1 MQALGWTSSGDP
13 GPAQLLPSI
22 LHSFEST
29 YWNCHCL
36 SRGLPPWTKL
46 TRGKTTEITMFRPLT
61 WGWKSF
67 RPRATLLSM
76 RSTSSV
82 ANSSLKLINKVAVVT
97 GSTNGIGFS
106 IARRLA
112 QEGAHVI
119 ISSRK
124 QQNVDQA
131 VDTLQREGL
140 SVAGTVCHVGKAE
153 DQEQLVATALKHCG
167 GVDFLVCT
175 AGVNPFV
182 GSTLGSNEQVWD
194 KILSVNVKAPALLLR
209 RLLPHMENRG
219 SSLLICFPFR
229 PQKLG
234 AYNVSKTALLGLT
247 KTLAVELAP
256 KNIRV
261 NCLVPGFIKTD
272 FSRLTEVPDFEE
284 DWKKIFGMQ
293 RVGKPE
299 DCAGLV
305 SFLCSPDASYI
316 TGENIVIAGFSP
328 HL

>member
-1 MQALGWTSSGDP
+1 
-13 GPAQLLPSI
+13 
-22 LHSFEST
+22 
-29 YWNCHCL
+29 
-36 SRGLPPWTKL
+36 
-46 TRGKTTEITMFRPLT
+46 EIPMFRHQPR
-61 WGWKSF
+61 GWKSF
-67 RPRATLLSM
+67 LPTAALLSK
-76 RSTSSV
+76 RSTSSA
-82 ANSSLKLINKVAVVT
+82 ANSRLKLANKVAVVT
-97 GSTNGIGFS
+97 GSTNGIGFT

-112 QEGAHVI
+112 QDGAHVV

-131 VDTLQREGL
+131 VNTLQGEGL
-140 SVAGTVCHVGKAE
+140 SVTGTMCHVGKAE
-153 DQEQLVATALKHCG
+153 DRERLVSTALEHCG

-182 GSTLGSNEQVWD
+182 GSTLGSSEQVWD
-194 KILSVNVKAPALLLR
+194 KILSVNVKAPALLLSQ
-209 RLLPHMENRG
+209 LLPHMENRG
-219 SSLLICFPFR
+219 QGSVVLVSSAAAYVPYAR
-229 PQKLG
+229 LG

-272 FSRLTEVPDFEE
+272 FSQLTEDPDLEE
-284 DWKKIFGMQ
+284 YLKKLFGIQ

-316 TGENIVIAGFSP
+316 TGENIVVAGCSP

>member
-1 MQALGWTSSGDP
+1 
-13 GPAQLLPSI
+13 
-22 LHSFEST
+22 
-29 YWNCHCL
+29 
-36 SRGLPPWTKL
+36 
-46 TRGKTTEITMFRPLT
+46 MFRHQPR
-61 WGWKSF
+61 GWKSF
-67 RPRATLLSM
+67 LPTAALLSK
-76 RSTSSV
+76 RSTSSA
-82 ANSSLKLINKVAVVT
+82 ANSRLKLANKVAVVT
-97 GSTNGIGFS
+97 GSTNGIGFT

-112 QEGAHVI
+112 QDGAHVV

-131 VDTLQREGL
+131 VNTLQGEGL
-140 SVAGTVCHVGKAE
+140 SVTGTMCHVGKAE
-153 DQEQLVATALKHCG
+153 DRERLVSTALEHCG

-182 GSTLGSNEQVWD
+182 GSTLGSSEQVWD
-194 KILSVNVKAPALLLR
+194 KILSVNVKAPALLLSQ
-209 RLLPHMENRG
+209 LLPHMENRG
-219 SSLLICFPFR
+219 
-229 PQKLG
+229 LG

-272 FSRLTEVPDFEE
+272 FSQVVSTESPLGDTRPHLLSPC
-284 DWKKIFGMQ
+284 

-316 TGENIVIAGFSP
+316 TGENIVVAGCSP

>member
-36 SRGLPPWTKL
+36 FRGLPPWTKL
-46 TRGKTTEITMFRPLT
+46 TRGKTTEIPMFKPLT
-61 WGWKSF
+61 WGWKNFLPS
-67 RPRATLLSM
+67 ATLFSM

-82 ANSSLKLINKVAVVT
+82 ANSSLKLVNKVAVVT

-112 QEGAHVI
+112 QDGAHVI

-124 QQNVDQA
+124 QQNVDKA

-140 SVAGTVCHVGKAE
+140 SVVGTVCHVGKAE
-153 DQEQLVATALKHCG
+153 DRERLVATALKHCG

-182 GSTLGSNEQVWD
+182 GSTLGSSEQVWD
-194 KILSVNVKAPALLLR
+194 KVRSGATKEGWVGLHPHLLS
-209 RLLPHMENRG
+209 
-219 SSLLICFPFR
+219 
-229 PQKLG
+229 LG

-272 FSRLTEVPDFEE
+272 FSQVVSTEKNFEE
-284 DWKKIFGMQ
+284 YWKKIFGMQ

-299 DCAGLV
+299 ECAGLV

-328 HL
+328 RL

>member
-1 MQALGWTSSGDP
+1 
-13 GPAQLLPSI
+13 LPFPMLSKTCVNDI
-22 LHSFEST
+22 L
-29 YWNCHCL
+29 
-36 SRGLPPWTKL
+36 
-46 TRGKTTEITMFRPLT
+46 
-61 WGWKSF
+61 
-67 RPRATLLSM
+67 
-76 RSTSSV
+76 
-82 ANSSLKLINKVAVVT
+82 
-97 GSTNGIGFS
+97 IGFS

-153 DQEQLVATALKHCG
+153 DQEQLVATLTFYPLCPPRQG
-167 GVDFLVCT
+167 SVVLV
-175 AGVNPFV
+175 
-182 GSTLGSNEQVWD
+182 S
-194 KILSVNVKAPALLLR
+194 SVAAYVPL
-209 RLLPHMENRG
+209 
-219 SSLLICFPFR
+219 
-229 PQKLG
+229 LG

-272 FSRLTEVPDFEE
+272 FSRYSWESVTSFTHLLSPC
-284 DWKKIFGMQ
+284 

>member
-194 KILSVNVKAPALLLR
+194 KVRSGALTFYPLCPPRQGSVVLV
-209 RLLPHMENRG
+209 
-219 SSLLICFPFR
+219 SSVAAYVPLA
-229 PQKLG
+229 LG

-272 FSRLTEVPDFEE
+272 FSRVVSTEKSFL
-284 DWKKIFGMQ
+284 
-293 RVGKPE
+293 GKPE